1 MNAIIR
7 LESVP
12 RNGGTVTYVREF
24 GIFNYDIDFTSNT
37 VKYQPTTN
45 PKKIICL
52 RADHIVTVT
61 GDTSIPVV
69 ICTTYED

>member
-12 RNGGTVTYVREF
+12 RKGGAVTHVREF
-24 GIFNYDIDFTSNT
+24 GVFSYDVDFLDST
-37 VKYQPTTN
+37 VKYQPAVN
-45 PKKIICL
+45 PKKIIYL
-52 RADHIVTVT
+52 HADKIITVT